1 MFRKARKSL
10 LALGAVAWLAP
21 VVSSA
26 QSGKPCATAVP
37 CTAAMPEGG
46 SAALYLVA
54 AGLVC
59 AGAFILRTRF
69 RKSQES

>member
-10 LALGAVAWLAP
+10 LALGAIAWLVP

-26 QSGKPCATAVP
+26 QSGKPCAAAIP
-37 CTAAMPEGG
+37 CPAAMPEGG
-46 SAALYLVA
+46 SSALYLVA
-54 AGLVC
+54 VGLVC
-59 AGAFILRTRF
+59 AGGFFLRTRL